1 MPPSIAAARLSI
13 GCCTA
18 TRPLHATAAH
28 WGGRC
33 NFRRIRGRSA
43 RPFARLAVRA
53 LAVLASLGL
62 LPLGAAHA
70 CESDEFALFACE
82 AAKGRKF
89 IELCAPSPLDAASG
103 WLIYRFGTA
112 DGNPRGTVE
121 FEYPRKRTGSL
132 KQFFAATYTRDSVYT
147 QSVRF
152 VTGGYSYRVYTRARS
167 RGLPEAGV
175 DVHHLGTGKTTTI
188 ECSELPRFYIH
199 ELKGLV
205 PCDPETPVGVAC
217 AQ

>member
-1 MPPSIAAARLSI
+1 
-13 GCCTA
+13 
-18 TRPLHATAAH
+18 LHATAAH
-28 WGGRC
+28 RDGRC
-33 NFRRIRGRSA
+33 NFRRNRGRSA
-43 RPFARLAVRA
+43 LLFARLAVRV

-70 CESDEFALFACE
+70 CERDEFALFACE

-103 WLIYRFGTA
+103 WLVYRFGTA
-112 DGNPRGTVE
+112 DGKDARGTVE
-121 FEYPRKRTGSL
+121 FEYPRKKTGSL
-132 KQFFAATYTRDSVYT
+132 KQFFAATYTSDSVYT

-175 DVHHLGTGKTTTI
+175 DVHHLGTGKTTTV

>member
-1 MPPSIAAARLSI
+1 MQSPHTGTEGAIFAEFGVEAHALSR
-13 GCCTA
+13 A
-18 TRPLHATAAH
+18 
-28 WGGRC
+28 W
-33 NFRRIRGRSA
+33 
-43 RPFARLAVRA
+43 PF
-53 LAVLASLGL
+53 VLAALGL
-62 LPLGAAHA
+62 LPVGTAHA

-103 WLIYRFGTA
+103 WLVYRFGTV
-112 DGNPRGTVE
+112 DDKDPRGTVE

-152 VTGGYSYRVYTRARS
+152 VTGGYSYRVYTRARP

-188 ECSELPRFYIH
+188 ECSELPRF
-199 ELKGLV
+199 
-205 PCDPETPVGVAC
+205 
-217 AQ
+217 